1 MEIVI
6 ILYMV
11 LICLPLKPLLKKIID
26 RDYGKISK
34 KIVIA
39 LRNELKSSGRK
50 GYVFGLSGGLD
61 SSVVAGLISRA
72 VGKAG
77 FALVMPSSRA
87 TPVRDVDDA
96 IDLVKL
102 LNIQSRVIDL
112 TDIHS
117 SILSELPPDRLSSGN
132 LLARIRM
139 CMLYYYANQKNF
151 LVAGTSNRS
160 ELLIGYFTKH
170 GDGGADILPLASLYK
185 TQVRA
190 LGHHL
195 KLPDAILGKKSAP
208 MLWERHTA
216 EEEIG
221 VPYEEIDTILYCL
234 FDLKLSPKNTAKK
247 LGVAFEKVEK
257 IRQMN
262 SNSTHKR
269 NLPKICKL

>member
-1 MEIVI
+1 
-6 ILYMV
+6 MV
-11 LICLPLKPLLKKIID
+11 LICLLLNELLKKITNLNYD
-26 RDYGKISK
+26 RISK
-34 KIVIA
+34 KIVA
-39 LRNELKSSGRK
+39 FLHNELKLSGRE

-61 SSVVAGLISRA
+61 SSVVANLISRA

-96 IDLVKL
+96 IDLAKL

-151 LVAGTSNRS
+151 LVAGTSDRS
-160 ELLIGYFTKH
+160 ELMIGYFTKH
-170 GDGGADILPLASLYK
+170 GDGGADVLPIASLYK

-195 KLPDAILGKKSAP
+195 KLPDAILDKKSAP
-208 MLWERHTA
+208 MLWERHAA

-221 VPYEEIDTILYCL
+221 VPYEQIDCIFYCL

-247 LGVAFEKVEK
+247 LGVAFEKIEK

-262 SNSTHKR
+262 SNSAHKR
-269 NLPKICKL
+269 NPPKICKL